1 VSTWASLPG
10 HVNVGVDS
18 DCARPPEPHGRT
30 PHLASSGTP
39 VLTSSLL
46 APRALASPAI
56 AAFLLL
62 AACMT
67 PPRMCASE
75 ADCGGQGAGL
85 ASCVAGR
92 CVAHGATA
100 AIDTARRL
108 LFLPVEVA
116 WVRPRGDERGAAT
129 ATLGRSGDEA
139 IVLSRFSAS
148 LPPEANVLE
157 AYLVLERPAG
167 IDTDP
172 APVVLHAA
180 PIVDRWDGGSVSWA
194 RQPRIEEI
202 GAPVT
207 RVFAASGPLVRL
219 DVRLLV
225 QRWRRRAREDFG
237 VAIVAEGE
245 SPTGIVVALA
255 PGVGQRYD
263 PVLGAVFAP
272 PVATSQPFEKQAGAT
287 SSSLAEPGAD
297 LVGPRLE
304 IYVR

>member
-1 VSTWASLPG
+1 M
-10 HVNVGVDS
+10 
-18 DCARPPEPHGRT
+18 T
-30 PHLASSGTP
+30 PHVAASGAPT
-39 VLTSSLL
+39 LTTALP
-46 APRALASPAI
+46 APRALA
-56 AAFLLL
+56 AAATAAALLM

-75 ADCGGQGAGL
+75 VDCDGQGSGL

-108 LFLPVEVA
+108 LFLPVDVA
-116 WVRPRGDERGAAT
+116 WVRPRGDALGAAT
-129 ATLGRSGDEA
+129 ATLGRSGDGA
-139 IVLSRFSAS
+139 IVLSRFSVS

-172 APVVLHAA
+172 VPVALHAA
-180 PIVDRWDGGSVSWA
+180 PIVDRWDGGTVSWA

-225 QRWRRRAREDFG
+225 QRWRRRAREEFG
-237 VAIVAEGE
+237 VAIVADGD

-255 PGVGQRYD
+255 PAVGQRYD
-263 PVLGAVFAP
+263 PLLGAVSAP
-272 PVATSQPFEKQAGAT
+272 PVAASPPFERQGGASL
-287 SSSLAEPGAD
+287 SSVGEPGAD